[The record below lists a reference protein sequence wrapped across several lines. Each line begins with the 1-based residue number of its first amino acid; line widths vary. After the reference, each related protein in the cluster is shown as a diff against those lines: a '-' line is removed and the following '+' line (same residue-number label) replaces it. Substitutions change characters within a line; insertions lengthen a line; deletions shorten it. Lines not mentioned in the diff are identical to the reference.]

1 MSSEYSAV
9 AAKLK
14 AMYSRFLT
22 EKDYEELLSEKS
34 VTDICAY
41 LKTTEGYHDVLG
53 DVNEREMHRGV
64 MEILLEQDIM
74 EEYIRLYNFVDKE
87 KRDLL
92 KFWFMAREIDFLK
105 REISYLYTHDERN
118 KDEVNQGRFDAF
130 FETHTKINR
139 DIMRN
144 AKSLSDCVTACADTP
159 YAEPLR
165 RAENID
171 ADFFT
176 LGMLL
181 DASHYTAMWRT
192 ARRNLKGEQGKLFER
207 LIGAKIDMLNLM
219 WIYRGKKYYSVSNEI
234 IFGYLL
240 PVRHRISEDAMRTLV
255 NADGAVRFISAVN
268 EMTPYGE
275 LFSGTDK
282 GRFPEENYRYL
293 YNGLSKR
300 IFVENSQSLAAVYAY
315 LNLKEV
321 ELNNITTI
329 IEGIRY
335 NLNTDSIRE
344 HIGI

>member
-22 EKDYEELLSEKS
+22 ERDYEELLSKKS

-41 LKTTEGYHDVLG
+41 LKATEGYNDVLG

-105 REISYLYTHDERN
+105 REISYLYTHDERRT
-118 KDEVNQGRFDAF
+118 DEVSQGRFDAF

-139 DIMRN
+139 DIMKN
-144 AKSLSDCVTACADTP
+144 AKSLSDCVTACEGTP
-159 YAEPLR
+159 YEEPLK
-165 RAENID
+165 RADNID
-171 ADFFT
+171 ADFFS

-181 DASHYTAMWRT
+181 DASYYTAMWRT
-192 ARRNLKGEQGKLFER
+192 ARKKLTGEQRKLFER
-207 LIGAKIDMLNLM
+207 LIGARIDMLNLM
-219 WIYRGKKYYSVSNEI
+219 WIYRGKKYYSVSHEI

-255 NADGAVRFISAVN
+255 NADGAERFVAIVK
-268 EMTPYGE
+268 EMTPYSE
-275 LFSGTDK
+275 LFEGTDK

-293 YNGLSKR
+293 YNRLSKR
-300 IFVENSQSLAAVYAY
+300 IFVDHSESLAAIYAY

-329 IEGIRY
+329 TEGIRY
-335 NLNTDSIRE
+335 NLNPEAIQT